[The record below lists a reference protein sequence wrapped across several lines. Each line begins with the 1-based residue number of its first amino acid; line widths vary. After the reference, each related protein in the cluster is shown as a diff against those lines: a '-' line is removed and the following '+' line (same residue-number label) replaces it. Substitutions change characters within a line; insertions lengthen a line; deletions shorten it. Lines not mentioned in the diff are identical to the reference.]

1 MQYYVPI
8 GQERGFGGSW
18 VLARPT
24 GRASDAWPALRQAI
38 LAADPSITA
47 VELRLLSRGLENEMR
62 PLRLGMVTF
71 GLSALLAL
79 VVAALGLYSV
89 MAYAVAWRTHE
100 LGIRLALGA
109 TGAQITRLVVSGSAS
124 LAALGIA
131 VGLVIA
137 LVGRRWLEPQLF
149 ETSASDPLVFITVVC
164 VLQGVALLAGWL
176 PARRASRISPTEAL
190 RAE

>member
-8 GQERGFGGSW
+8 GQERGFGGSF
-18 VLARPT
+18 VLVRPAGT
-24 GRASDAWPALRQAI
+24 PTETWPDLTEAM
-38 LAADPSITA
+38 LAASPGVTA
-47 VELRLLSRGLENEMR
+47 VELRMLSRGLDGEMR

-71 GLSALLAL
+71 GLSAVLAL

-100 LGIRLALGA
+100 IGIRLALGA
-109 TGAQITRLVVSGSAS
+109 TAAQVTRLVVAGSAS

-131 VGLVIA
+131 LGLVIA

-149 ETSASDPLVFITVVC
+149 ETSASDPVVFVTVVC

-176 PARRASRISPTEAL
+176 PARRAGRISPTEAL
-190 RAE
+190 RAD